1 MRSPSVPDTITRRGW
16 TYVFPGELASAE
28 EESVASDFLVVLDG
42 LDMSECDVLYAAE
55 QRQTIHGYGAVGGAG
70 DEGVDC

>member
-1 MRSPSVPDTITRRGW
+1 M
-16 TYVFPGELASAE
+16 
-28 EESVASDFLVVLDG
+28 ASDFLVVLDG
-42 LDMSECDVLYAAE
+42 LDVSECDVLYAAE